1 MSTTG
6 AQTAAAT
13 PAPGAPLSAPSSAP
27 VAVPHPLLGTLPTE
41 GVAVAAIDI
50 GSNSIHLTLA
60 RVRPDGRIETIAR
73 LKDPARLA
81 GALDADEY
89 LSEVAIDRA
98 VATLGRFRS
107 LADVHRAVVRATAT
121 AALRAARNADVFIA
135 RAKAEAGVEV
145 VRISGHLEARLT
157 WLGVCHGL
165 PDLAMRPALA
175 VDVGGGSTELV
186 CGCGPQVRF
195 AASVPVGSLV
205 TTRKWLGTLPIT
217 PRMVRAAR
225 AALAERLAPSLKV
238 ARSTGYEQ
246 AVATSGSAQR
256 IARIARALET
266 GHASARDVH
275 GMKLSVAAV
284 RAVVDRLCAAGNSN
298 ARLTVPGMDPE
309 RADTLL
315 AGALIFEALATG
327 LGIDTW
333 TVSMSALRTGLL
345 IDTARSA
352 PPPGA
357 PRL

>member
-1 MSTTG
+1 M
-6 AQTAAAT
+6 TAS
-13 PAPGAPLSAPSSAP
+13 GAPEP
-27 VAVPHPLLGTLPTE
+27 VATPHPLLGQLPPE

-60 RVRPDGRIETIAR
+60 RVRPDGRIEFIAR

-81 GALDADEY
+81 GALDADGH
-89 LSEVAIDRA
+89 LDDAAIGRA

-107 LADVHRAVVRATAT
+107 LADVHGAVVRATAT
-121 AALRAARNADVFIA
+121 AALRAARNADHFIA
-135 RAKAEAGVEV
+135 RAAAEAGVEV

-165 PDLAMRPALA
+165 PQVAARPALA

-186 CGCGPQVRF
+186 CGCGPDVRF
-195 AASVPVGSLV
+195 SATVPVGSLV
-205 TTRKWLGTLPIT
+205 ATRRWLGALPVT
-217 PRMVRAAR
+217 PRHLRAAR

-238 ARSTGYEQ
+238 ARGTGYER

-266 GHASARDVH
+266 GNPNARDVH
-275 GMKLSVAAV
+275 GMTLSTAAV
-284 RAVVDRLCAAGNSN
+284 RAVVARLSAAGNPH
-298 ARLTVPGMDPE
+298 ARLAVPGMDPE

-315 AGALIFEALATG
+315 AGALIFEALADG
-327 LGIDTW
+327 LGIEAW

-352 PPPGA
+352 PA
-357 PRL
+357 RRPR